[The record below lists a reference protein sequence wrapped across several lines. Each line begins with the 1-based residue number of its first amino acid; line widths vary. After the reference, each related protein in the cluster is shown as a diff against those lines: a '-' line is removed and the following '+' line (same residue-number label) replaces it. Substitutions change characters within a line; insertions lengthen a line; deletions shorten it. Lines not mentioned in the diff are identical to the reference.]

1 MSAHSKPWPRTI
13 VHADMDAFFAAV
25 EQLDDPSLRGRPLL
39 IGSDRPRAV
48 VLTASYEARP
58 FGVGSAMPMQR
69 ARRLCPQAL
78 VVPPRMERYQRV
90 SKLVMK
96 AFAGFSPHVEPLSL
110 DEAFIDMTGSE
121 RLFGDPLS
129 IGRRIKQTVY
139 EVTGGLTAS
148 VGISATRYVAKVASG
163 FNKPDALT
171 VVPPDRVREWLAPM
185 PVENLWGAG
194 AKTAKRLRAMGF
206 ETIGQVAAA
215 DRGQLQ
221 IALGEIGGRFF
232 ELANGVDERVVLPS
246 RTARSL
252 GSERTLSRDIRAVS
266 EIEPHLRAAAD
277 TVARRLRQ
285 KTAVARGVRIKL
297 KRTDFR
303 LVSRQCTMDIATD
316 VSTVLFAWARKLL
329 RELGDVGPVRLVG
342 LAAFDLASRDGV
354 RQLELGAA
362 SETKARRLETAVDA
376 IAERFGSGIVKRA
389 AALVSD
395 EGVGS
400 SLGTLDFLDVD
411 D

>member
-1 MSAHSKPWPRTI
+1 MSAHTMPWPRTI
-13 VHADMDAFFAAV
+13 VHADMDAFYAAV
-25 EQLDDPSLRGRPLL
+25 EQLDDATLRGRPLL

-58 FGVGSAMPMQR
+58 FGVGSAMPMHK

-78 VVPPRMERYQRV
+78 VVPPRMERYQEI

-96 AFAGFSPHVEPLSL
+96 AFAGFSPYVEPLSL

-129 IGRRIKQTVY
+129 IGQRIKQAVY
-139 EVTGGLTAS
+139 DITGGLTAS

-163 FNKPDALT
+163 CNKPDALT
-171 VVPPDRVREWLAPM
+171 IVPPESVREWLAPM

-194 AKTAKRLRAMGF
+194 AKTAKKLRAMGL
-206 ETIGQVAAA
+206 ETIGQVAVA
-215 DRGQLQ
+215 DRGQLER
-221 IALGEIGGRFF
+221 ALGELGSRFF
-232 ELANGVDERVVLPS
+232 ELANGVDERVVVPS

-252 GSERTLSRDIRAVS
+252 GSERTLSADIRAIS

-285 KTAVARGVRIKL
+285 KMAVARGVRIKL
-297 KRTDFR
+297 KRADFQ
-303 LVSRQCTMDIATD
+303 LVSRQCSMDDATD
-316 VSTVLFAWARKLL
+316 VSAVLFAWARKLL

-342 LAAFDLASRDGV
+342 LAAFDLGPRNGV
-354 RQLELGAA
+354 RQLELGAE
-362 SETKARRLETAVDA
+362 SETKARRLETTVDA
-376 IAERFGSGIVKRA
+376 IAERFGSDIVKRA

-395 EGVGS
+395 QGVGS
-400 SLGTLDFLDVD
+400 SLGNLDFLDAD